1 MPKSIGKSTFDYL
14 ANLKEEQF
22 GKLLRGLLSKIIT
35 VRECLVKGGRLNLKS
50 MYEFTRGLSR
60 RL

>member
-14 ANLKEEQF
+14 TNLKEEQF
-22 GKLLRGLLSKIIT
+22 EKLLRGLLSKIIT
-35 VRECLVKGGRLNLKS
+35 VRECLVRGRLNLKS
-50 MYEFTRGLSR
+50 MYEFIRGLSR

>member
-22 GKLLRGLLSKIIT
+22 EKLLRGLLSKISS
-35 VRECLVKGGRLNLKS
+35 GKS
-50 MYEFTRGLSR
+50 DPR
-60 RL
+60 RWLCCFWCQNKT

>member
-14 ANLKEEQF
+14 TNLKEEQF
-22 GKLLRGLLSKIIT
+22 KKLLRGLISKIII
-35 VRECLVKGGRLNLKS
+35 VREWLVKGGRLNLKS